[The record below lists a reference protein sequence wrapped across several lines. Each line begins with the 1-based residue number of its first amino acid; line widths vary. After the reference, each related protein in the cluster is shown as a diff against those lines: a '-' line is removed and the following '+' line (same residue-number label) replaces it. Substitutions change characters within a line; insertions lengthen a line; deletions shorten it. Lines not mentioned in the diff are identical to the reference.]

1 LFGDTP
7 HSGETGKKALNAQSS
22 ATRDK
27 SGRLSLSAKQT
38 RSLISSG
45 LIAGI
50 TPSFVRKTSGLAI
63 RDFASLPLDGG
74 GAE

>member
-1 LFGDTP
+1 M
-7 HSGETGKKALNAQSS
+7 
-22 ATRDK
+22 RDK
-27 SGRLSLSAKQT
+27 SGRLSLSVRQT